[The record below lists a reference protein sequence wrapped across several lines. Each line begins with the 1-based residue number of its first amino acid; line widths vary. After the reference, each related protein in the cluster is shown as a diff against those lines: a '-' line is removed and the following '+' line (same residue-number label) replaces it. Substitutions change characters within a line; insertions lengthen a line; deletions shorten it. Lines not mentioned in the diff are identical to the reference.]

1 MLERAGDVARFCRV
15 ERVGRGVRFR
25 RQCAPERVK
34 IEARQRQIEHEQL
47 KARDRPSGRCDE
59 RRGARGP
66 FQLHNRYMARTA
78 KERSNALSPRVIV
91 VKYEKV
97 QGPHGGEARGGVA
110 GWLPAVV
117 RVAELVAGR
126 DAEVQVPRPA
136 TGSATLRTQKQKR
149 PSSRGWMAVS
159 CNDWPRSELAP
170 PFFSRSP
177 PAVFHRSGGPRRGLD
192 IDSQAGWPSHL
203 VHRCQRCES
212 DRVADRSFAEHSEA
226 PDRRG

>member
-1 MLERAGDVARFCRV
+1 
-15 ERVGRGVRFR
+15 
-25 RQCAPERVK
+25 
-34 IEARQRQIEHEQL
+34 
-47 KARDRPSGRCDE
+47 
-59 RRGARGP
+59 
-66 FQLHNRYMARTA
+66 RYMARTA

-159 CNDWPRSELAP
+159 CIVWPRSELAP

-177 PAVFHRSGGPRRGLD
+177 PSGFSPLGRAEEGPR
-192 IDSQAGWPSHL
+192 
-203 VHRCQRCES
+203 HRFPGRMA
-212 DRVADRSFAEHSEA
+212 V
-226 PDRRG
+226 PP